1 MNAAL
6 GQVKGYRWVDRLV
19 VQDGVIV
26 NVYEKDGTVKKVIIN
41 DTDDPVTVDGAQTPP
56 KSALVADAVRTP

>member
-6 GQVKGYRWVDRLV
+6 GQVKVYRWVDRLG

-41 DTDDPVTVDGAQTPP
+41 YTDDPVTVDLTL
-56 KSALVADAVRTP
+56 KHI